1 MLSLAESGKT
11 PAVRTAMERGLE
23 DARRT
28 VRMASA
34 IGLLNA
40 GHGPEAPPTLLPGL
54 APAMDDHAA
63 RARFLNDDAATQ
75 LDLGKMYFLAGE
87 WTKAESS
94 IRQALALEPKI
105 GGGRYFLGLA
115 VLGQGRVR
123 EGVALLRRVEAT
135 DIHRKDAE
143 AVLAKLPAS

>member
-1 MLSLAESGKT
+1 MLSLAEAGKT

-28 VRMASA
+28 VRMASV

-87 WTKAESS
+87 WTQAESS

-105 GGGRYFLGLA
+105 GGGGYFLGLA

-135 DIHRKDAE
+135 DVHRKDAE
-143 AVLAKLPAS
+143 AVLAKLAAS